1 MKKMMSIIMVLML
14 TISVTSLAL
23 ADEAENGS
31 SNEEVENE
39 ETQDY
44 ENETEDPVDNET
56 IEEIEIMNYSLG
68 SEIRLLQLEKAITRN
83 ILKGEMTV
91 DILKGLDYNTS
102 DLELIIAEMRLILE
116 EVNSTDPES
125 NDSVEIFV
133 GLKSDAKNLT
143 TQFRD
148 TIKDLLS
155 DSKYNQVRE
164 QIRENASEL
173 QNYSKK
179 IRNRI
184 KHFNRNQMYKLYGI
198 VGQGNN
204 SLVNQYM
211 NGTMSINQVKLQLG
225 KMISMNAKQKQKEIF
240 SQLRKEKIHTKA
252 NANSIAN
259 KVTNNFLQSKQGRL
273 QERLKKINNTS
284 NEKLKEFIQ
293 NKINNNQN
301 IPNVPGNETSENN
314 QNTTNEPWNNNP
326 GVGQGNSN

>member
-143 TQFRD
+143 KQFRD

-155 DSKYNQVRE
+155 DSKYNQIRE
-164 QIRENASEL
+164 QIRENASDL

-184 KHFNRNQMYKLYGI
+184 KQFNRNQMYKLCEM

-211 NGTMSINQVKLQLG
+211 NGTVSLNQTKLQLG
-225 KMISMNAKQKQKEIF
+225 KMINTKTKEKKKEIF
-240 SQLRKEKIHTKA
+240 SQLKKEKIQNKA
-252 NANSIAN
+252 DADSIG
-259 KVTNNFLQSKQGRL
+259 KRLRNNFSQKQEERL
-273 QERLKKINNTS
+273 QERLEKVNNTG

-293 NKINNNQN
+293 NRIQNNQN
-301 IPNVPGNETSENN
+301 SPGESDNGNPGNGKGNGKGNN
-314 QNTTNEPWNNNP
+314 
-326 GVGQGNSN
+326 V

>member
-31 SNEEVENE
+31 SNQEV
-39 ETQDY
+39 

-68 SEIRLLQLEKAITRN
+68 SEIRLLQLEKAITKN
-83 ILKGEMTV
+83 ILKGEM
-91 DILKGLDYNTS
+91 ILDVLQGLDYNTS
-102 DLELIIAEMRLILE
+102 DLELIIDEMRLILE
-116 EVNSTDPES
+116 EVNSTDPGS

-155 DSKYNQVRE
+155 DSKYNQIRE
-164 QIRENASEL
+164 QIRENASDL

-184 KHFNRNQMYKLYGI
+184 KQFNRNQIYKLYEM

-225 KMISMNAKQKQKEIF
+225 KIISMKAKEKKNEIF

-259 KVTNNFLQSKQGRL
+259 KVTNNFIQSKQERL
-273 QERLKKINNTS
+273 QDRLEKINNTS

-293 NKINNNQN
+293 NKITNNQD
-301 IPNVPGNETSENN
+301 IP
-314 QNTTNEPWNNNP
+314 NEPWNNNP
-326 GVGQGNSN
+326 GLGQGNRKGNSN